1 MEKEKMIAIVRAVQK
16 GEEDA
21 AGILYD
27 SFRED
32 LYYYILKTVN
42 DPDLAEDLVQDT
54 FIEILQTIDG
64 LNEPAAFV
72 TWSRQIAY
80 HRCTAYFRKRH
91 DLLAD
96 ENEDGQTVFDTIAE
110 DRAEFI
116 PDEALDKE
124 DLKQTIHAMIAEL
137 PMEQRS
143 AIMMRYFDE
152 ISVKEIAD
160 IQGVSEGTV
169 KSRLNYGRKA
179 IKEAVEGYEK
189 KTGVKLRCVGV
200 VPLLLWL
207 ARGKTV
213 ATGSAAVAAKTVA
226 AHTAAN
232 AATSAVTEGVKA
244 GAKVAGKIAAKKLIV
259 GVAAAAVVTGGA
271 VTTIILRP
279 EPEDPPTQTTV
290 EETIKEELPM
300 HWYGYG
306 ETYSF
311 TRRFDITVEEMD
323 KKHITGYLEVSYLYD
338 VGHATEFEG
347 VGNVEDGKVVYDLT
361 FAVPAVVGTIP
372 TYEYDQIQMVYDAET
387 ETFSMNDYYAV
398 DMTRAGKE
406 SKKILEKNAR
416 WSGIGEDDTY
426 IGFRNENHQ
435 FELYVN
441 KMTETQISGQFK
453 VSYEGHTDHDTAFT
467 GRGWVQEDAILYEIK
482 LETPR
487 TEKPVIEITI
497 ETFWLRYDLQTKT
510 MEIPFPCM
518 YEVVMEKQK

>member
-1 MEKEKMIAIVRAVQK
+1 MEKEKMIALVRAVQN

-21 AGILYD
+21 AGVLYD

-64 LNEPAAFV
+64 LKEPAAFV

-96 ENEDGQTVFDTIAE
+96 ENEDGQTVFDTVAE

-152 ISVKEIAD
+152 ISVKEIAEV
-160 IQGVSEGTV
+160 QGVSEGTV

-207 ARGKTV
+207 ARGKTAAGG
-213 ATGSAAVAAKTVA
+213 ATAVAAKTVVA
-226 AHTAAN
+226 QTAAT
-232 AATSAVTEGVKA
+232 AGKVAVSQGVKA
-244 GAKVAGKIAAKKLIV
+244 GAKAAGKFAVKKLIA
-259 GVAAAAVVTGGA
+259 GIAAAAVVTGGA
-271 VTTIILRP
+271 ATVVMTQQEEEPSRRP
-279 EPEDPPTQTTV
+279 KT
-290 EETIKEELPM
+290 EETVKEELPM

-306 ETYSF
+306 NAGHLPN
-311 TRRFDITVEEMD
+311 RRFEIDIDEMD
-323 KKHITGYLEVSYLYD
+323 EEHITGHLEITYLYEMHH
-338 VGHATEFEG
+338 VTEFEG
-347 VGNVEDGKVVYDLT
+347 VGSEEDGIIIYDLT
-361 FAVPAVVGTIP
+361 FEVPAVVGTIP
-372 TYEYDQIQMVYDAET
+372 TYEYDQIRMFYDPET
-387 ETFSMNDYYAV
+387 EIFSLNDFYNV
-398 DMTRAGKE
+398 EMIRSGKE
-406 SKKILEKNAR
+406 SEKILEKNAR
-416 WSGIGEDDTY
+416 WEGIGEDDTY
-426 IGFRNENHQ
+426 IGLRYQNHQ

-441 KMTETQISGQFK
+441 RMTESYIEGRLK
-453 VSYEGHTDHDTAFT
+453 VSYEGHTDHDTLFT
-467 GRGWVQEDAILYEIK
+467 GRSFTTEDCIYYEIL

-487 TEKPVIEITI
+487 TEKPLLEITI
-497 ETFWLRYDLQTKT
+497 GALWLCYNREDKT
-510 MEIPFPCM
+510 MKIPFPCV
-518 YEVVMEKQK
+518 YEVVMEKE

>member
-27 SFRED
+27 AFRED

-96 ENEDGQTVFDTIAE
+96 ENEDGQTVFDTVAE

-124 DLKQTIHAMIAEL
+124 DLKQTIHAMIEEL

-152 ISVKEIAD
+152 ISVKEIAE

-207 ARGKTV
+207 ARGKT
-213 ATGSAAVAAKTVA
+213 AAGGAAVAAKTVA

-244 GAKVAGKIAAKKLIV
+244 GAKVAGKIAAKKLIA

-271 VTTIILRP
+271 VTTILLQP
-279 EPEDPPTQTTV
+279 EEPTRV
-290 EETIKEELPM
+290 EETVNEELPM

-306 ETYSF
+306 ESGYTF
-311 TRRFDITVEEMD
+311 TRRFDVDIEEMD
-323 KKHITGYLEVSYLYD
+323 EEHITGQLEVSYLYE
-338 VGHATEFEG
+338 VHHTTEFEG
-347 VGNVEDGKVVYDLT
+347 VGSEEDGKIVYDLT
-361 FAVPAVVGTIP
+361 FTVPAVVGTIP
-372 TYEYDQIQMVYDAET
+372 TYEYDQIQMVYDTET

-398 DMTRAGKE
+398 DMVRAGKE
-406 SKKILEKNAR
+406 SKKILEKRAV
-416 WSGIGEDDTY
+416 WSGIGEDNTY

-435 FELYVN
+435 FELYVS
-441 KMTETQISGQFK
+441 KMTEAQIDGRLK
-453 VSYEGHTDHDTAFT
+453 VSYEGHTDHDTAFA
-467 GRGWVQEDAILYEIK
+467 GRGWVQEDAIYYEVK

-487 TEKPVIEITI
+487 TENPIIEVTI
-497 ETFWLRYDLQTKT
+497 ESFWLRYDLQTKT
-510 MEIPFPCM
+510 MEIPFPGM